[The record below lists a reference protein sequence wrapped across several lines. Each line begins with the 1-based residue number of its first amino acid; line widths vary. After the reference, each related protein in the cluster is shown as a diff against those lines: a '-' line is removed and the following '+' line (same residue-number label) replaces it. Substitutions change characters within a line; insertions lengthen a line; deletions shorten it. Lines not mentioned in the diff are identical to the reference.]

1 MNRILEKL
9 VAERGNDHE
18 AANAIMTTLLSASV
32 DLFWEADHNHIIQ
45 KVHATPTGDPH
56 TLGESLLGQPI
67 WGLTP
72 ETVNLKSAME
82 DRASFRDIHCR
93 LVGADGL
100 ERPVAVS
107 GVPTGG
113 TAGGAPGYIG
123 SIRVTARPE
132 SSRGVAG
139 ALEHIYFEA
148 LENLTDGIIIWYAS
162 HRFVACNRRFRKM
175 NPDVSPF
182 LRPGLTMR
190 EYREIRDAGGYIV
203 ESRDAL
209 TSADEA
215 GGDNGPAETPTHYNT
230 TSEGEVYRV
239 RRSILADGSLVVVCS
254 DVTNERLM
262 ERQLQQAQKME
273 AIGHLT
279 SGIAHDFNNLLSV
292 ITGNIQLVML
302 RPDDDNNED
311 RLCSAME
318 AVERGSALVNRML
331 EFSRTQSSEAETV
344 SIHDMADGLKD
355 LMQRSLGETV
365 EIVWSLD
372 PNLWPIAIDKS
383 EFENA
388 ILNLGINARHAM
400 QDGGTLTI
408 RGENLTLDSAK
419 NLSDSEPL
427 DGDFVCVSV
436 ADTGS
441 GISEDHIDLVFD
453 PFFTTK
459 GEGEG
464 NGLGLSMVMGMV
476 KQAGGAVDI
485 LSSPGEGTTVK
496 LYFPRSAEGEA
507 QPLKEEEAQPTAGHG
522 ESILLVEDDET
533 VRDTV
538 IDMLHSIGY
547 HVLNGEDG
555 REPLHAVTE
564 DDNVDLLLTDVVLP
578 GGRTGISVADEVR
591 RRLPD
596 VKVLLMSG
604 YSDIKNPEISSRI
617 GEFPRLAKPFNR
629 DELANTIEKILG

>member
-9 VAERGNDHE
+9 VAEREDNQE
-18 AANAIMTTLLSASV
+18 AAAAMMTTLLSASV
-32 DLFWEADHNHIIQ
+32 DLFWEADDNHVIQ

-56 TLGESLLGQPI
+56 SLGESLLGQQI
-67 WGLTP
+67 WDLTP
-72 ETVNLKSAME
+72 DAANLKSTMDGGA
-82 DRASFRDIHCR
+82 AFRDVRCR

-113 TAGGAPGYIG
+113 TDGGPVGYIG

-132 SSRGVAG
+132 ASLSAAG

-148 LENLTDGIIIWYAS
+148 LENLTDGIIIWDAN
-162 HRFVACNRRFRKM
+162 HRFVACNRRFREM

-190 EYREIRDAGGYIV
+190 EYREIRDAGGYVV
-203 ESRDAL
+203 EARDAI
-209 TSADEA
+209 TAEESEGDGSERA
-215 GGDNGPAETPTHYNT
+215 GEHTHYNT
-230 TSEGEVYRV
+230 TSEGKVHRV
-239 RRSILADGSLVVVCS
+239 RRSILADGSLVSVYS
-254 DVTNERLM
+254 NVTNERLM

-273 AIGHLT
+273 AIGQLT

-302 RPDDDNNED
+302 RPDDDNNGE
-311 RLCSAME
+311 RLDSAME
-318 AVERGSALVNRML
+318 AVARGSALVNRML
-331 EFSRTQSSEAETV
+331 EFSRTQSSEAKTV
-344 SIHDMADGLKD
+344 SILDMTDGLKD

-365 EIVWSLD
+365 EIIWSLD
-372 PNLWPIAIDKS
+372 ENLWPVAIDRS

-400 QDGGTLTI
+400 EDGGTLTI
-408 RGENLTLDSAK
+408 RGENLTMGEAN
-419 NLSDSEPL
+419 NLTHSDPL

-436 ADTGS
+436 SDTGT
-441 GISEDHIDLVFD
+441 GISEEHIDLVFD

-476 KQAGGAVDI
+476 KQAGGGVDI
-485 LSSPGEGTTVK
+485 LSTLGEGTTVK
-496 LYFPRSAEGEA
+496 LFFPRSTAGEA
-507 QPLKEEEAQPTAGHG
+507 QHQETEEAKPTVGHG

-547 HVLNGEDG
+547 KVINGEDG
-555 REPLHAVTE
+555 KEPLHAVTE
-564 DDNVDLLLTDVVLP
+564 NDNVDLLLTDVVLP

-591 RRLPD
+591 RSLPD

-604 YSDIKNPEISSRI
+604 YSDIKNPEIASRS
-617 GEFPRLAKPFNR
+617 GEFHRLAKPFNR
-629 DELANTIEKILG
+629 DELAATIEKILS